1 MRISIPRNDYLVQ
14 YTTQAG
20 YCHSVVRHRNM
31 LRTGMGYTIEHIFPV
46 EHAGAAMDNQIISGQ
61 VYGKVIPGDEVYLQL
76 PPMRFRSRRG
86 ILTVPMSSVSGA
98 WVQASAIST
107 RDWGVK
113 LWIAAAPPRRH

>member
-61 VYGKVIPGDEVYLQL
+61 VYGKVISGDEVYLQL
-76 PPMRFRSRRG
+76 PADA
-86 ILTVPMSSVSGA
+86 VPMSSVSGA

-113 LWIAAAPPRRH
+113 LWIAAAPSTKALISPL